1 MKKFGLILMVAA
13 VMVACGNKAK
23 DAEQARLDSIAKAD
37 SIAQVEAMI
46 ADSIAKAAEAQA
58 MADSAAKAQAI
69 ADSIAAAEAKKA
81 GKPMPKK
88 QPVAKKA
95 TPSTSSE
102 KITIREQDIVVKKE
116 VKEENKATTIGDVK
130 KKVEEDRVKEKYDK
144 FK

>member
-58 MADSAAKAQAI
+58 MADSAAK
-69 ADSIAAAEAKKA
+69 
-81 GKPMPKK
+81 PMPKK